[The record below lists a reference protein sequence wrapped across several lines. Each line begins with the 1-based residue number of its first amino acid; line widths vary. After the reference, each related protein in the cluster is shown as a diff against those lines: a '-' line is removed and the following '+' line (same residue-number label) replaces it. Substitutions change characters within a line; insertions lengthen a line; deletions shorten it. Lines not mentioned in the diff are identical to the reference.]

1 MRDIVKTVYNRVLK
15 DYNTRTLS
23 HLLDAVEAE
32 VGADLLDEVLGQV
45 EHGEA
50 QQGRRPPGHHHQ
62 AVTSQHQHLQQPIR
76 S

>member
-1 MRDIVKTVYNRVLK
+1 MRDIVILFIEVLK

-23 HLLDAVEAE
+23 HLLDAVEAD
-32 VGADLLDEVLGQV
+32 VWADLLDEVLGQV

-50 QQGRRPPGHHHQ
+50 EQGRSPPGHHHQ
-62 AVTSQHQHLQQPIR
+62 AVTPQHQHLQQPIR